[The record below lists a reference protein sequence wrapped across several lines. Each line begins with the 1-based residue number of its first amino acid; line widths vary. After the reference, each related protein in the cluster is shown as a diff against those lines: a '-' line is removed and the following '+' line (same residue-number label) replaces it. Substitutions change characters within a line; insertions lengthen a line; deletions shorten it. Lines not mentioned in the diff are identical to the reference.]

1 MRPENLKTKIFL
13 DSGDTEE
20 TKKALEILGFL
31 DGQTTNPSLIAKT
44 PEAQERLAKGDKF
57 SHEEINDYYRG
68 VVTELARLIP
78 EGSISVE
85 VYSDSD
91 SLTDEMFEQAKEM
104 YAWIP
109 DNAYIKYPTTVEG
122 LEAAAKSVEVKIPV
136 NMTLC
141 FSQEQAA
148 AIYSATKSAGIG
160 KVYCSPFIGR
170 LDDRGENGMEFI
182 ENILKMYSSGDG
194 HVEVLTASVRN
205 LNHHLDA
212 LSLGSDII
220 TAPFK
225 VLKEWAEGGMVIPD
239 GEFQYKSN
247 DLSPI
252 PYKEID
258 INSDWTSLDIQH
270 DLTDVGMEKFTADW
284 KSLLK

>member
-13 DSGDTEE
+13 DSGDVED
-20 TKKALEILGFL
+20 TKRAIDILGFL

-44 PEAQERLAKGDKF
+44 PEAQEKLAKGIKF

-68 VVTELARLIP
+68 VVTEISRLIP
-78 EGSISVE
+78 KGSISVE

-91 SLTDEMFEQAKEM
+91 SLAVEMLEQGKEM
-104 YAWIP
+104 QAWIP
-109 DNAYIKYPTTVEG
+109 ENAYIKYPTTTEG
-122 LEAAAKSVEVKIPV
+122 LKAAANSVEAGIPV

-148 AIYSATKSAGIG
+148 AVYAATRKAGKG
-160 KVYCSPFIGR
+160 KVYASPFIGR
-170 LDDRGENGMEFI
+170 LDDRGENGMELI
-182 ENILKMYSSGDG
+182 ENILKMYLPGDG

-212 LSLGSDII
+212 ISLGSDIV
-220 TAPFK
+220 TAPLK
-225 VLKEWAEGGMVIPD
+225 VLKEWAEEGMVIPN
-239 GEFQYKSN
+239 GEFHYHSN
-247 DLSPI
+247 GLTPI
-252 PYKEID
+252 SYKEID
-258 INSDWTSLDIQH
+258 LNDDWTSLDIQH

-284 KSLLK
+284 KSLIA